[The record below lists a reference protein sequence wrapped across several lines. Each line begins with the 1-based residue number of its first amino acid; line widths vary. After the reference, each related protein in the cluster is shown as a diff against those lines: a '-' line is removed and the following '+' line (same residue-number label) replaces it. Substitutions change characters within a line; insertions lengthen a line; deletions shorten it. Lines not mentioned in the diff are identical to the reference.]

1 MTQEEKD
8 DEIIAELE
16 NFYNAQ
22 NCTSGEFE
30 ARIKNSHE
38 KIQAIKY
45 RSLSEENNK
54 RAEAQKRKE

>member
-1 MTQEEKD
+1 MTQEKKD
-8 DEIIAELE
+8 DAIIAELE

-38 KIQAIKY
+38 KIQAIKC

-54 RAEAQKRKE
+54 RA